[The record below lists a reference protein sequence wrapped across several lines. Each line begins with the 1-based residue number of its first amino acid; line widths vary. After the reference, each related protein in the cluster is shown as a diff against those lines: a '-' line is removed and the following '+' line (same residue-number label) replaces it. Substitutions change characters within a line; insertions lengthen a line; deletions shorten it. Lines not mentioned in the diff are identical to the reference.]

1 MLKFNRVK
9 KRHAFSTGETDDEE
23 EAEKLA
29 KVTKAF
35 IIMSLIK
42 MRHECTIYFAWHHVW
57 NQINVSYVYCRI
69 FRLIAATLF

>member
-42 MRHECTIYFAWHHVW
+42 MRHECTIILHGITFGIKLMSLTCTAE
-57 NQINVSYVYCRI
+57 
-69 FRLIAATLF
+69 FFD